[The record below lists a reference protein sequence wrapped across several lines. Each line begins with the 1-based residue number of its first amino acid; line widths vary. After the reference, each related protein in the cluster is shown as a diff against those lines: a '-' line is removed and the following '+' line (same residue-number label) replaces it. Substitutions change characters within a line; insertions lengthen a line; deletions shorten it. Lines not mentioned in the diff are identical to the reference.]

1 MKKKI
6 KKICNSIINIS
17 DYFLLVALTIF
28 VILMSISWDIY
39 SYEKV
44 IESEKAKT
52 LELAKNELDS
62 IIRGYEKFLIEVSK
76 ELSKN
81 EINTDNQILQIIRE
95 GYFTIKN
102 LNKGW
107 INIVWE
113 SNKQIS
119 KEITQLG
126 VKNIDSKNS
135 NLLKEDELKVCKAV
149 VREGIEIIGDICFEQ
164 SIENLEYLI
173 NQKINKK
180 ISIKNNAE
188 LDKNYDYV
196 KIKNK
201 HNKAIYIVI
210 SQTKSKKI
218 DFYKIVYVVLA
229 MSIAAVIVFR
239 NHLNKRKK
247 ELLNIK
253 DIKIK
258 ENKIKC
264 LEYIS
269 AKNGI
274 YRRKGYLN
282 KQDILILTD
291 YFYKEII
298 ELNLNIKLKIRE
310 EVQNKEINTEILY
323 KILMS
328 LLLESI
334 NRIYNNGSIFVE
346 FKLKN
351 LQMIEMRYTDNLY
364 NINIKEEEDVV
375 KQRLKKHLFYLDQK
389 NIKELLSQNN
399 GVYEENEILH
409 KRKEVIINVPIVTE
423 QLPSNIISIKSFI
436 KDEKDEV

>member
-1 MKKKI
+1 
-6 KKICNSIINIS
+6 
-17 DYFLLVALTIF
+17 
-28 VILMSISWDIY
+28 
-39 SYEKV
+39 
-44 IESEKAKT
+44 
-52 LELAKNELDS
+52 
-62 IIRGYEKFLIEVSK
+62 
-76 ELSKN
+76 
-81 EINTDNQILQIIRE
+81 
-95 GYFTIKN
+95 
-102 LNKGW
+102 
-107 INIVWE
+107 
-113 SNKQIS
+113 
-119 KEITQLG
+119 
-126 VKNIDSKNS
+126 
-135 NLLKEDELKVCKAV
+135 
-149 VREGIEIIGDICFEQ
+149 
-164 SIENLEYLI
+164 
-173 NQKINKK
+173 
-180 ISIKNNAE
+180 
-188 LDKNYDYV
+188 
-196 KIKNK
+196 
-201 HNKAIYIVI
+201 
-210 SQTKSKKI
+210 
-218 DFYKIVYVVLA
+218 

-334 NRIYNNGSIFVE
+334 NRIYNNGSISVE

>member
-52 LELAKNELDS
+52 LELVKNELDS

-107 INIVWE
+107 INIIWE

-119 KEITQLG
+119 KKITQLG

-149 VREGIEIIGDICFEQ
+149 IREGIEIIGDICFEQ
-164 SIENLEYLI
+164 SMENLEYI
-173 NQKINKK
+173 ISQKINKK

-188 LDKNYDYV
+188 VDKNYDYV

-229 MSIAAVIVFR
+229 MSIAAMIVFR

-247 ELLNIK
+247 EL
-253 DIKIK
+253 
-258 ENKIKC
+258 
-264 LEYIS
+264 
-269 AKNGI
+269 
-274 YRRKGYLN
+274 
-282 KQDILILTD
+282 
-291 YFYKEII
+291 F
-298 ELNLNIKLKIRE
+298 
-310 EVQNKEINTEILY
+310 V
-323 KILMS
+323 
-328 LLLESI
+328 
-334 NRIYNNGSIFVE
+334 NR
-346 FKLKN
+346 
-351 LQMIEMRYTDNLY
+351 
-364 NINIKEEEDVV
+364 
-375 KQRLKKHLFYLDQK
+375 HA
-389 NIKELLSQNN
+389 
-399 GVYEENEILH
+399 
-409 KRKEVIINVPIVTE
+409 IVH
-423 QLPSNIISIKSFI
+423 Q
-436 KDEKDEV
+436 